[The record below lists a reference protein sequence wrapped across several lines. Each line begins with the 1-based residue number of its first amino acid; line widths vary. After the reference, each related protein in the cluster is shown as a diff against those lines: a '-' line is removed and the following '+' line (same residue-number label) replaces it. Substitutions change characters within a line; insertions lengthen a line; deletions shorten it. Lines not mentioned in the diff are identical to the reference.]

1 MIRLEWVM
9 KNTFFELCADS
20 LEAAR
25 AAESGGADGIELCS
39 GLSHGGVTPGA
50 DLLAADLRSF
60 AIPVHVLIRPRAGS
74 FVFST
79 DEYELMRQQIA
90 QAKEAGASGVAVGLL
105 LPDGRVDV
113 ERTRALVELARP
125 MAVTIHRAFDETP
138 DLAEALENA
147 IQTGAD
153 HVLTSGGAA
162 DVLLGA
168 EFIATLRRQAG
179 QRIAIVAGG
188 GLRLASLVQVV
199 RRSGVYSLHGSL
211 THENGSANHGT
222 RRQALEAA
230 VRRAVELLESEY
242 QESAAP
248 VRRIFTV

>member
-1 MIRLEWVM
+1 M

-25 AAESGGADGIELCS
+25 AAEYGGADRIELCS
-39 GLSHGGVTPGA
+39 GLSDGGVTP
-50 DLLAADLRSF
+50 DPELMAADLGSF
-60 AIPVHVLIRPRAGS
+60 AIPVHGLIRPRPGD

-79 DEYELMRQQIA
+79 SEYELMCRQIER
-90 QAKEAGASGVAVGLL
+90 AKASGASGVAVGVL

-125 MAVTIHRAFDETP
+125 MAVTFHRAFDETR
-138 DLAEALENA
+138 DLAEALESV

-168 EFIATLRRQAG
+168 EFIAALRQQAD
-179 QRIAIVAGG
+179 QRIGIVAGG
-188 GLRLASLVQVV
+188 GLRLASLAQVV

-211 THENGSANHGT
+211 THENGSATHGT
-222 RRQALEAA
+222 KLEALEAA
-230 VRRAVELLESEY
+230 VRRAVQLLESEY
-242 QESAAP
+242 RESTAP
-248 VRRIFTV
+248 VQ